1 MVLSFE
7 ESCRVQIEQEYGSIV
22 EFKRDV
28 HKAMSVFNQ
37 EQIKQVLKAIY
48 EAARKCAEEIIDCDK
63 EIERLQNDKEHLIS
77 EFITKAEGINSQIKY
92 LRELKNKE
100 ENDDDKKRI

>member
-1 MVLSFE
+1 MK
-7 ESCRVQIEQEYGSIV
+7 IT
-22 EFKRDV
+22 
-28 HKAMSVFNQ
+28 
-37 EQIKQVLKAIY
+37 
-48 EAARKCAEEIIDCDK
+48 IDCDK

-77 EFITKAEGINSQIKY
+77 EFITKAEGINAQIKY